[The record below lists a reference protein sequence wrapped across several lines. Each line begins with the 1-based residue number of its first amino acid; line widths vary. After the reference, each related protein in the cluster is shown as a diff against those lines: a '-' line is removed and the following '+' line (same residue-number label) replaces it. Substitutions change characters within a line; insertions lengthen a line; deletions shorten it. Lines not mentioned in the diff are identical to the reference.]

1 MYLAMYLVS
10 LACKTT
16 ANILATPAREDSMA
30 DAWIRQQARLK
41 EAIAQAKSRNAAV
54 EPAGADDEWAG
65 AWARQQARL
74 REAIARSKQENLAES
89 SRDTQGPGNERSS
102 Q

>member
-10 LACKTT
+10 VACKTT
-16 ANILATPAREDSMA
+16 ANILANSAQEDSMA
-30 DAWIRQQARLK
+30 DAWIRQQVRLK

-54 EPAGADDEWAG
+54 EPAGADDEWAD
-65 AWARQQARL
+65 AWVRQQARL
-74 REAIARSKQENLAES
+74 REAIARAKHEYPAGG
-89 SRDTQGPGNERSS
+89 SRDAQGPGKEHSS